1 MKQNREIF
9 RFIIF
14 ERTSLSDL
22 IVEFVATTIFKII
35 YYATIIR
42 LRKKHF
48 LSTTHKLA
56 LKFQIKSVVE
66 EVCTKKHGTIFI
78 QLQTKLLSVF
88 FCWYFLWLGM
98 TFEWN
103 QTSCHFVDDWH
114 LWQAEK
120 NVTSVWVNHA
130 NNTTTDGQNKRS
142 FGFSKKN
149 LQK

>member
-1 MKQNREIF
+1 MKTRSQRLQNYETEFF

-14 ERTSLSDL
+14 ETTSRS
-22 IVEFVATTIFKII
+22 VEFVATTIFKII

-88 FCWYFLWLGM
+88 FC
-98 TFEWN
+98 
-103 QTSCHFVDDWH
+103 
-114 LWQAEK
+114 
-120 NVTSVWVNHA
+120 
-130 NNTTTDGQNKRS
+130 
-142 FGFSKKN
+142 
-149 LQK
+149 

>member
-1 MKQNREIF
+1 MKKRSQSLQNYETEIF

-14 ERTSLSDL
+14 ETTSLSDL

-35 YYATIIR
+35 YYDTIIR

-88 FCWYFLWLGM
+88 FC
-98 TFEWN
+98 
-103 QTSCHFVDDWH
+103 
-114 LWQAEK
+114 
-120 NVTSVWVNHA
+120 
-130 NNTTTDGQNKRS
+130 
-142 FGFSKKN
+142 
-149 LQK
+149 